1 MIKIANLLNFSIF
14 GIVNNIWNVCNFMDK
29 KYHSCPSVIL
39 RILKPILIHERSRA
53 KQKCIFLTTPKNS
66 HAKVQFWMLEAKR
79 NFFLGQKFHSY
90 NSALQVKMNRFLKT
104 KFSSTLFQRPV
115 KWFMIQLINYVS
127 KVPFQVACVYNFLFK
142 FQLQKSWQR
151 PLCVANN
158 FAQWKICTLKKVW
171 IFVPKIS

>member
-1 MIKIANLLNFSIF
+1 
-14 GIVNNIWNVCNFMDK
+14 
-29 KYHSCPSVIL
+29 
-39 RILKPILIHERSRA
+39 
-53 KQKCIFLTTPKNS
+53 
-66 HAKVQFWMLEAKR
+66 MLEAKR

-115 KWFMIQLINYVS
+115 KWFMIQFINYVS

-158 FAQWKICTLKKVW
+158 FAQWKIRTVKKFEFSCQKW
-171 IFVPKIS
+171 AREESFSRGWLLLHIQISILPWKMQIRPKIFWLIFHGHDSIFYLWLIL